1 MKESLYSVISTLC
14 GLFEGKSELKG
25 YSDWDKFIGCI
36 MMLEQ
41 IATAIPNTNEESEM
55 VDDGR

>member
-1 MKESLYSVISTLC
+1 MKESIYSVISTLC

-41 IATAIPNTNEESEM
+41 IATAIPESNKESEM
-55 VDDGR
+55 VDNGR